1 MDRYEAE
8 LRKAIE
14 LAIPIQV
21 KFYHL
26 VHAFRFV
33 GATKGIN
40 QNTYYYWNP
49 QESEYCYETDFGRQ
63 MRIKYRENK
72 FQRYAKK

>member
-8 LRKAIE
+8 LRTAID
-14 LAIPIQV
+14 LAIPIHA

-33 GATKGIN
+33 GATQGIN

-49 QESEYCYETDFGRQ
+49 QENEYCYETDLGREI
-63 MRIKYRENK
+63 RIKSRKNK